1 ICRGRCP
8 HRPVREAALRPTGG
22 YIIRPYRVRGG
33 AGGCGHPPLQ
43 GAVDFSQSRFTLFLE
58 FRRRAMALARR
69 ILFTLNSLV
78 LLAWRRCS
86 VASSSRRRARFT
98 STSSGHSHV
107 WAKRI
112 IPAAETSIYPS
123 EFTASF
129 HSPATRNFTVPALR
143 AATMGAWFFK

>member
-1 ICRGRCP
+1 
-8 HRPVREAALRPTGG
+8 
-22 YIIRPYRVRGG
+22 
-33 AGGCGHPPLQ
+33 
-43 GAVDFSQSRFTLFLE
+43 
-58 FRRRAMALARR
+58 
-69 ILFTLNSLV
+69 
-78 LLAWRRCS
+78 
-86 VASSSRRRARFT
+86 FT

-143 AATMGAWFFK
+143 AATMGAWFFKIVHSPSLAWKVNASTWPEKNSRSGVRISSGNVLSMAFQLLGLGDGLVDIAHHEE